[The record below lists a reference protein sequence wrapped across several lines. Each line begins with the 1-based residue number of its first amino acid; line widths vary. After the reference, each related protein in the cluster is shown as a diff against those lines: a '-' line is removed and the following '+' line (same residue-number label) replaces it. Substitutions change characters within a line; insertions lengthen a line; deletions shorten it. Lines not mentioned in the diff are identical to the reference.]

1 MQMASLL
8 SQPTNLNRSLQL
20 VILKICWKI
29 QYATLKIFLLD
40 FTSTL

>member
-1 MQMASLL
+1 MKMASQL

-20 VILKICWKI
+20 VILKN

-40 FTSTL
+40 LMSTL